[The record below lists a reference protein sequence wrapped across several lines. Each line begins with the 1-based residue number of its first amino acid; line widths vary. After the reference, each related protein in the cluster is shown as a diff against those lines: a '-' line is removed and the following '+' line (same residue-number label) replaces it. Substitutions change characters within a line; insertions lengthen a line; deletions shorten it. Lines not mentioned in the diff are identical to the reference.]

1 MIWKLLIKQ
10 ILKSTFLN
18 IIWNINT
25 FLKQYKDIFVGERKV
40 LDHE

>member
-18 IIWNINT
+18 IIWNITT
-25 FLKQYKDIFVGERKV
+25 FLKQYKDIFIGERKV